1 MSLKSQIDTDIKEA
15 MKSKDKDAL
24 RALRAIKSLIMLEET
39 KDGNSGALSEAD
51 EIQLLSKAAKQRR
64 ESARIYHEQDRAE
77 LAKNEEDEIKVIEKY
92 LPKQLSED
100 ELKEKLNEI
109 ISQVGATGPKDM
121 GKVMGNASKALAG
134 QADGKAIANMVKT
147 LLANIS

>member
-15 MKSKDKDAL
+15 MKSKDKEAL

-39 KDGNSGALSEAD
+39 KDGSSGELTEAA

-64 ESARIYHEQDRAE
+64 ESARIYHEQDRAD
-77 LAKNEEDEIKVIEKY
+77 LAKNEEDEIAVIEKY
-92 LPKQLSED
+92 LPKQLLEE
-100 ELKEKLNEI
+100 ELKGKLTEI

-121 GKVMGNASKALAG
+121 GKVMGSASKALAG

>member
-15 MKSKDKDAL
+15 MKSKDKEAL

-39 KDGNSGALSEAD
+39 KDGNSGDLSEAE

-77 LAKNEEDEIKVIEKY
+77 LAKNEEDEIKVIERY

-100 ELKEKLNEI
+100 ELKAKLSEI

>member
-1 MSLKSQIDTDIKEA
+1 MSLKSQIDSDIKEA

-39 KDGNSGALSEAD
+39 KGGDSGDLSEAD
-51 EIQLLSKAAKQRR
+51 EIQILSKAAKQRR
-64 ESARIYHEQDRAE
+64 ESARIYHEQGRAE

-100 ELKEKLNEI
+100 ELKEKLSEI
-109 ISQVGATGPKDM
+109 INQVGATGPKDM
-121 GKVMGNASKALAG
+121 GKVMGSASKALAG
-134 QADGKAIANMVKT
+134 KADGKAIANMVKT
-147 LLANIS
+147 LLASIS

>member
-39 KDGNSGALSEAD
+39 KEGNSGSLSESD

-64 ESARIYHEQDRAE
+64 ESARIYHEQDRAD
-77 LAKNEEDEIKVIEKY
+77 LAKNEEDELKIIEKY

-100 ELKEKLNEI
+100 QLKEKLNEI

-147 LLANIS
+147 LLADIS